1 MLHTYACPMR
11 WSDMDQ
17 LGHVNN
23 VTYLEFVAEARHRA
37 LACDGGPGA
46 PGAPDAPLTRHRVE
60 FVHPLVYRREPV
72 LVDTWVTRNADGVPA
87 LQHEVHDVT
96 AEGERVVHLRVS
108 SDLGPDPD
116 GAFAPSLAESLTR
129 LEDPRPAHDWRRTT
143 PAGAPRP
150 GDEFALATRLSD
162 LDGQGRASD
171 VRLVEYFQESRI
183 QYFQQLHE
191 PGQEW
196 PHHVVARTD
205 LDLLGPVP
213 HRAEPYLVRSWVAH
227 LGDRSFTVACELS
240 DGQRALARASVVM
253 VTFDKQTQRTRAMPA
268 SQHERLAHELSRR

>member
-23 VTYLEFVAEARHRA
+23 VTYLEYVAEARHRA
-37 LACDGGPGA
+37 LVGGVGVRA
-46 PGAPDAPLTRHRVE
+46 PEAPITRHRVE
-60 FVHPLVYRREPV
+60 FVRPLVYRHEPV
-72 LVDTWVTRNADGVPA
+72 LVDTWVAGDRAGVLA

-96 AEGERVVHLRVS
+96 ADGERVVHLRVT
-108 SDLGPDPD
+108 SDLGPGQDD
-116 GAFAPSLAESLTR
+116 ASLAR
-129 LEDPRPAHDWRRTT
+129 LEDPRPAHEWRPTV
-143 PAGAPRP
+143 PAGDPRP

-183 QYFQQLHE
+183 QYFAQLHE

-213 HRAEPYLVRSWVAH
+213 HRVEPYLVRSWVAH
-227 LGDRSFTVACELS
+227 LGERSFTVASELS
-240 DGQRALARASVVM
+240 DGERALARASVVM
-253 VTFDKQTQRTRAMPA
+253 VTFDRQTQRTRAMPA
-268 SQHERLAHELSRR
+268 SQHERLAHELLRH